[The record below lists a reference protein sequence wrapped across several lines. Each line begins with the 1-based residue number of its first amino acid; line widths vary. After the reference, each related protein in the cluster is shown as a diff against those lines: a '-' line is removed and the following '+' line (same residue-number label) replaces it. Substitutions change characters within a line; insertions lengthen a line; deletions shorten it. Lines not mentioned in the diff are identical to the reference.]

1 VSFDTEKESEHVG
14 TVLHMYDGQLKTVS
28 FLPQGNHVYP
38 QMPYTQITAEEYK
51 NEGEMKL
58 FPIDF
63 SGVYAGMAADAIGE
77 AYCTTDA
84 CEIKLIKDNQ

>member
-1 VSFDTEKESEHVG
+1 MPS
-14 TVLHMYDGQLKTVS
+14 
-28 FLPQGNHVYP
+28 GNHVYP
-38 QMPYTQITAEEYK
+38 QMPYTQIDEEDYLEATM
-51 NEGEMKL
+51 NL

-84 CEIKLIKDNQ
+84 CEIKLISN